1 MVSWCVMAAYKH
13 ELKASLSQRSRQK
26 LTTPGVRES
35 ARWPSKEQWRNY
47 VCLMRLD
54 KPIGIFLLLW
64 PTLWALWIAGNGQ
77 PDPLVAAVF
86 ISGVVLMRSAGCV
99 INDLAD
105 RDFDSHVKRTRKRP
119 LASGKVNP
127 EEAVRLFSLLIT
139 GAFLLVMLMNTLTI
153 VLSFVGA
160 LLAASYPFTKR
171 YTHLPQVHLGLAF
184 GWAVPMA
191 FAAQTGTVPKVAWL
205 LLIATL
211 LWAVAYD
218 TMYAM
223 VDREDDIR
231 IGVKSTAILFDDAD
245 HLIIGIIQLLML
257 AVMLIVGHEARLG
270 WTYYVGLATAALFA
284 LYQQYLIKDREPA
297 RCFQAFLNNNWFG
310 AVIFCGIV
318 GGFLR

>member
-1 MVSWCVMAAYKH
+1 
-13 ELKASLSQRSRQK
+13 
-26 LTTPGVRES
+26 
-35 ARWPSKEQWRNY
+35 
-47 VCLMRLD
+47 MRLD

-86 ISGVVLMRSAGCV
+86 IIGVVLMRSAGCV

-105 RDFDSHVKRTRKRP
+105 RDFDSHVKRTRDRP
-119 LASGKVNP
+119 LASGRVSP
-127 EEAVRLFSLLIT
+127 EEALRLFSLLIT
-139 GAFLLVMLMNTLTI
+139 GALLLVMLMNTLTI
-153 VLSFVGA
+153 LLSFVGA
-160 LLAASYPFTKR
+160 LLAATYPFTKR
-171 YTHLPQVHLGLAF
+171 YIHLPQVHLGLAF

-191 FAAQTGTVPKVAWL
+191 FAAQTGTVPKIAWL

-245 HLIIGIIQLLML
+245 RSIIGIIQLLML
-257 AVMLIVGHEARLG
+257 TVMLTVGHEARLG
-270 WTYYVGLATAALFA
+270 WAYYVGLATAALFA

-297 RCFQAFLNNNWFG
+297 RCFQAFLNNHWFG

-318 GGFLR
+318 GDFLR

>member
-1 MVSWCVMAAYKH
+1 
-13 ELKASLSQRSRQK
+13 
-26 LTTPGVRES
+26 
-35 ARWPSKEQWRNY
+35 
-47 VCLMRLD
+47 MRLD

-77 PDPLVAAVF
+77 PDPLVAVVF

-105 RDFDSHVKRTRKRP
+105 RDFDSHVKRTRERP
-119 LASGKVNP
+119 LASGRVSH
-127 EEAVRLFSLLIT
+127 EEALRLFSLLIT

-160 LLAASYPFTKR
+160 LLAVSYPFTKR
-171 YTHLPQVHLGLAF
+171 YIHLPQVHLGLAF
-184 GWAVPMA
+184 GWAVPMT
-191 FAAQTGTVPKVAWL
+191 FAAQTGAVPKIAWL

-218 TMYAM
+218 TIYAM

-245 HLIIGIIQLLML
+245 RPIIGIIQLLML
-257 AVMLIVGHEARLG
+257 TVMLIVGHEARLG

>member
-1 MVSWCVMAAYKH
+1 MVKVS
-13 ELKASLSQRSRQK
+13 SN
-26 LTTPGVRES
+26 PGVRGS
-35 ARWPSKEQWRNY
+35 PWWPSKEQWRNY
-47 VCLMRLD
+47 VRLMRLD

-64 PTLWALWIAGNGQ
+64 PTLWALWIAGNGR
-77 PDPLVAAVF
+77 PDPLVAVVF

-105 RDFDSHVKRTRKRP
+105 RDFDAHVKRTRERP
-119 LASGKVNP
+119 LASGKVSP

-153 VLSFVGA
+153 LLSFVGA
-160 LLAASYPFTKR
+160 LLAATYPFTKR
-171 YTHLPQVHLGLAF
+171 YIHLPQVHLGLAF
-184 GWAVPMA
+184 GWAVPMT
-191 FAAQTGTVPKVAWL
+191 FAAQTGTVPKIAWL

-231 IGVKSTAILFDDAD
+231 IGVKSTAILFGDAD
-245 HLIIGIIQLLML
+245 RPIIGIIQLLML
-257 AVMLIVGHEARLG
+257 TVMLIVGHEARLG

-310 AVIFCGIV
+310 AVIFFGIV

>member
-1 MVSWCVMAAYKH
+1 
-13 ELKASLSQRSRQK
+13 
-26 LTTPGVRES
+26 
-35 ARWPSKEQWRNY
+35 
-47 VCLMRLD
+47 MRLD

-86 ISGVVLMRSAGCV
+86 IIGVVLMRSAGCV

-105 RDFDSHVKRTRKRP
+105 RDFDSHVKRTRDRP
-119 LASGKVNP
+119 LASGRVSL
-127 EEAVRLFSLLIT
+127 EEALRLFSLLIS
-139 GAFLLVMLMNTLTI
+139 GALLLVMLMNTLTLL
-153 VLSFVGA
+153 LSFVGA
-160 LLAASYPFTKR
+160 LLAVSYPFTKR
-171 YTHLPQVHLGLAF
+171 YIHLPQVHLGLAF

-191 FAAQTGTVPKVAWL
+191 FAAQTGTVPKIAWL

-218 TMYAM
+218 TLYAM

-245 HLIIGIIQLLML
+245 RPIIGIIQLMML

-297 RCFQAFLNNNWFG
+297 RCFQAFLNNHWFG

-318 GGFLR
+318 GDSLR